1 MRRLLFGF
9 LQVLFCCQT
18 LIFSE
23 NLCFSLF
30 QTAWKSEVIVM
41 SIFEYDEKR
50 EKKKLLQ
57 TELPISKEEAKAIF
71 QRYPLNLV
79 NPPFL
84 PDQKS
89 GLNDISRP
97 PVFLITHIFFIRSY
111 R

>member
-1 MRRLLFGF
+1 MRR
-9 LQVLFCCQT
+9 QVLFCCQT

-30 QTAWKSEVIVM
+30 LTAWKSEVIVM

>member
-30 QTAWKSEVIVM
+30 LTAWKSEVIVM

-79 NPPFL
+79 T
-84 PDQKS
+84 
-89 GLNDISRP
+89 P
-97 PVFLITHIFFIRSY
+97 PVSPRSEK
-111 R
+111 RSE